1 MSRTRN
7 RQVGGLDFA
16 IFEFTKPF
24 SIYENVG
31 VATSKKIL
39 SASWWNNSPLK
50 YWLFGYFGAW
60 WGPEMALG
68 IIKIGK
74 KFHIFWF

>member
-60 WGPEMALG
+60 WGPEMA
-68 IIKIGK
+68 
-74 KFHIFWF
+74 